1 MMDKKGQGISIN
13 VIIIA
18 VLALVVLVV
27 LVVIFTGRITLFEKG
42 VSKEA
47 SAKLI
52 SLKVQYGDCHPVLAQ
67 ETVFNNEF
75 ALAESDAAKQAA
87 EDTLLAEINR
97 CELSSDKSGCE
108 AAGCKW
114 G

>member
-1 MMDKKGQGISIN
+1 MDKKGQGISIN

-27 LVVIFTGRITLFEKG
+27 LVAIFTGRIALFEKG

-52 SLKVQYGDCHPVLAQ
+52 SLKVQYGDCHPTAAQ
-67 ETVFNNEF
+67 ETSFKNEF
-75 ALAESDAAKQAA
+75 AQAESDAAKQAA
-87 EDTLLAEINR
+87 EDTLMAEINR

-108 AAGCKW
+108 SAGCKW
-114 G
+114 S

>member
-1 MMDKKGQGISIN
+1 MDNKGQGISIN

-27 LVVIFTGRITLFEKG
+27 LVAIFTGRIALFEKG

-52 SLKVQYGDCHPVLAQ
+52 SLKVQYGDCHPALAQ
-67 ETVFNNEF
+67 ETSFKNEF
-75 ALAESDAAKQAA
+75 ALAESDTAKQAA
-87 EDTLLAEINR
+87 EDTLMAEINR

-108 AAGCKW
+108 STGCKW
-114 G
+114 S